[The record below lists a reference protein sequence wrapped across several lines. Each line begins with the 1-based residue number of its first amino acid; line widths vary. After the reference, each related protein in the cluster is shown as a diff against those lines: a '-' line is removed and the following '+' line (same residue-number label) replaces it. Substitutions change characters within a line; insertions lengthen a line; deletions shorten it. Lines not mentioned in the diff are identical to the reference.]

1 MMRVIFDPLTIMCIL
16 ADFFREIEFHNF
28 PPTLF
33 LKAAS
38 IQSELV
44 ILF

>member
-1 MMRVIFDPLTIMCIL
+1 MMRVIFDPLTIMRIL
-16 ADFFREIEFHNF
+16 AGFFREIEFHNF
-28 PPTLF
+28 PPTSF